1 MANKN
6 GFLFF
11 YVACSMPVKPYY
23 RNYVLVMLTL
33 VYVFNFIDRQLLV
46 ILQESIKKELHL
58 SDTQLG
64 LLSGFTFA
72 IFYVTLGIPIARFA
86 DKGNRRNIVTLSLGL
101 WSVMT
106 AFSGLA
112 RNFIQL
118 LLARIGVGVGEAGG
132 SPPAHA
138 MISDYFPPEKRSTAL
153 SVYSTGIYFGV
164 LIGFIMGGYLN
175 QHLGWRTAFIAV
187 GIPGIIFSLLFFATV
202 KEPPKGSTDPNL
214 SDRPRPSPPDPLR
227 PSDLGAGPATARPT
241 SAAQTHSFWDV
252 VKLLYSSKTFVSL
265 AMATALLV
273 FCIYGLMNWAPS
285 FLARLHGMKTAQIG
299 VVLGLILGFGGAIGS
314 FAGGFLTD
322 RFGATDKRWYLKI
335 PAYAILISIPFE
347 AGAIFLHNTTG
358 SIICIGCVA
367 TLHSMYLGPSISVA
381 HSLVPAS
388 MRALTSAVLFLV
400 LNLIGLGFGPLVVG
414 KLSDWLAPSYGTAS
428 LRWALSIIPF
438 VSVGSMVLFFVTAKK
453 YALDHLAAPPSIV
466 KHIPLTNDASSEAR

>member
-1 MANKN
+1 MRDN
-6 GFLFF
+6 GIIQREK
-11 YVACSMPVKPYY
+11 SGNGY
-23 RNYVLVMLTL
+23 RNYVLAMLTL

-46 ILQESIKKELHL
+46 ILQESIKKDLRL

-106 AFSGLA
+106 ACSGLA
-112 RNFIQL
+112 RNFFQL
-118 LLARIGVGVGEAGG
+118 LLARTGVGVGEAGG

-175 QHLGWRTAFIAV
+175 QHLGWRTAFIAL
-187 GIPGIIFSLLFFATV
+187 GIPGVLFSLLVFATV
-202 KEPPKGSTDPNL
+202 KEPSKGSTD
-214 SDRPRPSPPDPLR
+214 SMA
-227 PSDLGAGPATARPT
+227 GQAGPTPT
-241 SAAQTHSFWDV
+241 FWDV
-252 VKLLYSSKTFVSL
+252 VKLLYSSRTFVSL
-265 AMATALLV
+265 AMASALLV

-285 FLARLHGMKTAQIG
+285 FLARLHGMKTARIG

-314 FAGGFLTD
+314 FAGGWMTD
-322 RFGATDKRWYLKI
+322 RLGRSDKRWYLKI
-335 PAYAILISIPFE
+335 PAYAILLSIPLE
-347 AGAIFLHNTTG
+347 AGAIFLHDT
-358 SIICIGCVA
+358 SLAIICISCVA
-367 TLHSMYLGPSISVA
+367 TLQSMYLGPAIAVA

-388 MRALTSAVLFLV
+388 MRALTSAVFFLV
-400 LNLIGLGFGPLVVG
+400 INLIGLGCGPLAVG
-414 KLSDWLAPSYGTAS
+414 KISDLLAPALGIES
-428 LRWALSIIPF
+428 LRWAMSIVVVVSA
-438 VSVGSMVLFFVTAKK
+438 VSVVLFFITARH
-453 YALDHLAAPPSIV
+453 YLAAPPSIV
-466 KHIPLTNDASSEAR
+466 KQIPLTNDASSEAR